1 MCRASGQQREEKAG
15 RTVAS
20 GLESPGT
27 AALVRT
33 MATAGPDSF
42 AEVSIERG
50 RALLGRLIDHPLPWL
65 LPTLVAL
72 ALFQLYP
79 LLEAIR
85 LSFTDEE
92 LTGVDTEFVGID
104 NYVKLFTSSDFLDM
118 LWVTTKFAV
127 SSIVLHVLFGLV
139 LALAIDYGV
148 RRGLYGHLTTRVS
161 VLLAWIVPGIIIGL
175 IWKVMLVESRFGAA
189 NYLLGTVGVGPIP
202 FRSNPDLALVSTIA
216 AGTWRGTAFAMI
228 MIYGGL
234 QRIPPQL
241 YEAARVDGAGRW
253 ARFRHVTLPQLKP
266 VLFVTIVLVT
276 IYALNT
282 FDLIFAL
289 TGGGPAESTE
299 VLALFM
305 YRKAFESPFDLGEGA
320 AVAVFMLG
328 LNLLLTA
335 VYLYLFDI
343 GDEI

>member
-1 MCRASGQQREEKAG
+1 
-15 RTVAS
+15 
-20 GLESPGT
+20 
-27 AALVRT
+27 
-33 MATAGPDSF
+33 MATAGEDSLLRDGV
-42 AEVSIERG
+42 EKIRG
-50 RALLGRLIDHPLPWL
+50 LFGRVVDHPLPWL
-65 LPTLVAL
+65 LPTLLAL

-79 LLEAIR
+79 LLEALR
-85 LSFTDEE
+85 LSLTDEE
-92 LTGVDTEFVGID
+92 LTSVETEFVGFE
-104 NYVKLFTSSDFLDM
+104 NYVRLFTSSDFLDM
-118 LWVTTKFAV
+118 LVVTAKFAL

-148 RRGLYGHLTTRVS
+148 RRGLRGHLTTRVS

-175 IWKVMLVESRFGAA
+175 IWKVMLVESPLGAI
-189 NYLLGTVGVGPIP
+189 NYFLGTVGIGPVP
-202 FRSNPDLALVSTIA
+202 FRSNPTLALVSTIV

-241 YEAARVDGAGRW
+241 YDAARIDGAGRW
-253 ARFRHVTLPQLKP
+253 NRFRHVTLPQLKP

-289 TGGGPAESTE
+289 TGGGPAEATE
-299 VLALFM
+299 VLALYM
-305 YRKAFESPFDLGEGA
+305 YRKAFESPFALGEGA

-328 LNLLLTA
+328 LNVLLTG

-343 GDEI
+343 GEEI

>member
-1 MCRASGQQREEKAG
+1 VSDPADGVIR
-15 RTVAS
+15 V
-20 GLESPGT
+20 
-27 AALVRT
+27 
-33 MATAGPDSF
+33 ATAGPDTIARNGARRVRELF
-42 AEVSIERG
+42 DRIV
-50 RALLGRLIDHPLPWL
+50 DNPLPWL

-79 LLEAIR
+79 LLEAVR
-85 LSFTDEE
+85 LSFTDEQ
-92 LTGVDTEFVGID
+92 LTSVSTDFVGFD
-104 NYVKLFTSSDFLDM
+104 NYVGLFTSSDFVDM
-118 LWVTTKFAV
+118 LVVTAKFAF

-148 RRGLYGHLTTRVS
+148 RRGLRGHLTTRVS

-175 IWKVMLVESRFGAA
+175 IWKVMLVESQLGAV
-189 NYLLGTVGVGPIP
+189 NYLLGTVGVGPVP

-241 YEAARVDGAGRW
+241 YEAARIDGAGRW
-253 ARFRHVTLPQLKP
+253 ARFRHVTIPQLKP

-289 TGGGPAESTE
+289 TGGGPAEATE

-305 YRKAFESPFDLGEGA
+305 YRKAFESPFSLGEGA

>member
-1 MCRASGQQREEKAG
+1 
-15 RTVAS
+15 VI
-20 GLESPGT
+20 
-27 AALVRT
+27 LV
-33 MATAGPDSF
+33 ATAGPDGL
-42 AEVSIERG
+42 AGEGVERA
-50 RALLGRLIDHPLPWL
+50 RELFGRLVDHPLLWL

-85 LSFTDEE
+85 LSLTDEE
-92 LTGVDTEFVGID
+92 LTSPTTNFVGFE

-118 LWVTTKFAV
+118 LVVTAKFAL

-139 LALAIDYGV
+139 LALTIDYGV
-148 RRGLYGHLTTRVS
+148 RHGLRGHLTTRVS

-175 IWKVMLVESRFGAA
+175 IWKVMLVESQFGAI
-189 NYLLGTVGVGPIP
+189 NHFLGMVGVGPVP

-228 MIYGGL
+228 MLYGGL
-234 QRIPPQL
+234 QRIPQQL

-289 TGGGPAESTE
+289 TGGGPAEATE

-305 YRKAFESPFDLGEGA
+305 YRKAFESPFSLGEGA

>member
-1 MCRASGQQREEKAG
+1 
-15 RTVAS
+15 
-20 GLESPGT
+20 
-27 AALVRT
+27 
-33 MATAGPDSF
+33 MATAGEDDLVEF
-42 AEVSIERG
+42 CVARARNVAG
-50 RALLGRLIDHPLPWL
+50 RIIDNPTPWL
-65 LPTLVAL
+65 LPTLTVL
-72 ALFQLYP
+72 GLFQLYP
-79 LLEAIR
+79 LVEAVH
-85 LSFTDEE
+85 LS
-92 LTGVDTEFVGID
+92 LTNEVLTTTGTEFVGLE
-104 NYVKLFTSSDFLDM
+104 NYVDLFTSIGFRQM
-118 LWVTTKFAV
+118 VVVTAVFAV
-127 SSIVLHVLFGLV
+127 SSIVLHTMAGLV

-148 RRGLYGHLTTRVS
+148 RRGLRAHLTTRVS

-175 IWKVMLVESRFGAA
+175 IWKVMLVESQFGAI
-189 NYLLGTVGVGPIP
+189 NHFLGMVGVGPVP

-234 QRIPPQL
+234 QRIPQQL

-289 TGGGPAESTE
+289 TGGGPAEATE

-305 YRKAFESPFDLGEGA
+305 YRKAFESPFSLGEGA

-328 LNLLLTA
+328 LNLMLTA

>member
-1 MCRASGQQREEKAG
+1 
-15 RTVAS
+15 
-20 GLESPGT
+20 
-27 AALVRT
+27 
-33 MATAGPDSF
+33 MATAGPDGL
-42 AEVSIERG
+42 VRDGIERARG
-50 RALLGRLIDHPLPWL
+50 LLGRLVDHPLPWL

-79 LLEAIR
+79 LLEAVR
-85 LSFTDEE
+85 LSLTDEE
-92 LTGVDTEFVGID
+92 LSSLDTEFVGLG
-104 NYVKLFTSSDFLDM
+104 NYVKLFTSSDFVDM
-118 LWVTTKFAV
+118 LVVTAKFAL

-148 RRGLYGHLTTRVS
+148 RRGLRGHLTTRVS

-175 IWKVMLVESRFGAA
+175 IWKVMLVESPLGAV
-189 NYLLGTVGVGPIP
+189 NYVLGTVGIGPVP
-202 FRSNPDLALVSTIA
+202 FRSNPDLALASTIA

-234 QRIPPQL
+234 QRIPQHL

-253 ARFRHVTLPQLKP
+253 ARFRHVTIPQLKP

-289 TGGGPAESTE
+289 TGGGPAEATE
-299 VLALFM
+299 VLALYM
-305 YRKAFESPFDLGEGA
+305 YRKAFESPFALGEGA